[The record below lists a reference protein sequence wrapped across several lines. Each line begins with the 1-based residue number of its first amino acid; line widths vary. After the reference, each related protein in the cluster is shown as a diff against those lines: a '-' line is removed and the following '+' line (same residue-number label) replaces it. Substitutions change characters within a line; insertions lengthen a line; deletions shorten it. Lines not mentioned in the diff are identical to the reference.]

1 MSKECVKG
9 MLAGDYIE
17 IHCTRMQALVLR
29 GRLGEYFDEDVTTA
43 NHRPEGW
50 ADGERICT
58 PKCEC

>member
-29 GRLGEYFDEDVTTA
+29 GRLGEYFDEDVTTGD
-43 NHRPEGW
+43 EFLKC
-50 ADGERICT
+50 DGRS
-58 PKCEC
+58 KCNCCKES